1 MIRVFIADDHELVR
15 RGLKQLLSETPDM
28 VVAGEAS
35 NGSELF
41 EKLRQDNCDIVL
53 LDISMPGRDG
63 LDILAQLNREKTNL
77 PVLILSMYPEELYA
91 LRSLRLG
98 ASGYVT
104 KESAPNELIEAIRTI
119 LTGKK
124 YISPSLTKKL
134 AISQK

>member
-1 MIRVFIADDHELVR
+1 VIRVFIADDHELVR